1 MFAPSEEGSKLREYR
16 GFSGAQLGNVED
28 RGQVYKERHTR
39 NSAKRRSTF
48 PKQEYEQRVS
58 NGRYLPASE
67 AILMNTRMMQN
78 TLECAIY
85 VGALVKLQN
94 SRKVTTLFHLCH
106 GPDFRSRKTSMILLL
121 SSLREITI
129 RSI

>member
-1 MFAPSEEGSKLREYR
+1 MKSIVVSMKGAAH
-16 GFSGAQLGNVED
+16 FSRMSN
-28 RGQVYKERHTR
+28 
-39 NSAKRRSTF
+39 TF
-48 PKQEYEQRVS
+48 FHPVVS

>member
-1 MFAPSEEGSKLREYR
+1 MFAPSEEGSKLKEYR
-16 GFSGAQLGNVED
+16 GFSGAQLGIVEG
-28 RGQVYKERHTR
+28 RGQVHIERHTR
-39 NSAKRRSTF
+39 NSFKTKSTF

-85 VGALVKLQN
+85 VGALSQTSEFSKGHYPIPLWLWAGLQKQKN
-94 SRKVTTLFHLCH
+94 FYDFATLKV
-106 GPDFRSRKTSMILLL
+106 
-121 SSLREITI
+121 
-129 RSI
+129 